1 MLGISSNTLCL
12 NWFNY
17 ALKFS
22 MIQLRSIR
30 SSPLICEL
38 RSIWRKQ
45 GLLPLPFLP
54 CWSWIELDPLSIY
67 FKIAHFRII
76 RANHDQLIL
85 LAEAK

>member
-30 SSPLICEL
+30 SSPLICEFAVHL
-38 RSIWRKQ
+38 AKTRIASFAFPSM
-45 GLLPLPFLP
+45 L
-54 CWSWIELDPLSIY
+54 ELD
-67 FKIAHFRII
+67 
-76 RANHDQLIL
+76 
-85 LAEAK
+85 